1 MKIYG
6 KNPVLERIKA
16 NPKSIKRIFVEMG
29 NPEHSY
35 IAMKAKQHGIPI
47 SAVVPSKMMKLARD
61 LNTQGLLLEV
71 ENFEYTDYDDLLDL
85 ALAEKLSL
93 LFIDSLTDPQN
104 LGAIIRSVGC
114 LGGFAIVL
122 PTHDSV
128 HVTDSVLRVACGGD
142 NYVKIAKVNNLNNAI
157 EKAKSKDFWI
167 AGSMVKDGENIF
179 EAKLPF
185 PLGLVIGSEQK
196 GIREVIQKRLDV
208 KLTIPMAQP
217 RMSLNAAQATTLFC
231 YEILKQKKQIQK

>member
-6 KNPVLERIKA
+6 RNPVLERLKA
-16 NPKSIKRIFVEMG
+16 NPRSIKRIFVEMG

-47 SAVVPSKMMKLARD
+47 SAVVPSKMLKLGRD

-71 ENFEYTDYDDLLDL
+71 TDFEYADYDDLLDEVL
-85 ALAEKLSL
+85 AGGLTL
-93 LFIDSLTDPQN
+93 LFLDGLTDPQN
-104 LGAIIRSVGC
+104 LGAIIRSVGAM
-114 LGGFAIVL
+114 GGFAVVL

-128 HVTDSVLRVACGGD
+128 HVTDTVLRVACGGD
-142 NYVKIAKVNNLNNAI
+142 NYVRIAKVNNLNNAI
-157 EKAKSKDFWI
+157 EKARAKDIWI
-167 AGSMVKDGENIF
+167 AGSVVKEGESIF
-179 EAKLPF
+179 EVKLPF

-196 GIREVIQKRLDV
+196 GIREVTLRRLDV

-217 RMSLNAAQATTLFC
+217 RMNLNAAHAATLLC
-231 YEILKQKKQIQK
+231 YEILRQKKQIKK